1 MTRGPG
7 HRSATQILRG
17 RTIVFVLLVTAVAV
31 AVWVIEPT
39 RDPAGGPA
47 AVKNPKRKPSLV
59 VRYVGDEACARCH
72 ADITASFRQ
81 HSMGRSLAPVDL
93 APKVVGDQEGT
104 WNLFEAQ
111 GFEYS
116 AQRRDGRTFHL
127 QTRRDRQGRVIAHAE
142 GEVRYV
148 LGSGSRGLSF
158 LVDRGGYLFQSPI
171 TWYAQN
177 GRWDLSPG
185 YENRTERFERP
196 INRECLFCHANQVE
210 HVAGTENR
218 YRPPVFR
225 GHAIGCERCHGP
237 GERHVQ
243 EPIAPSQTGPTIIN
257 PRKLE
262 PALRE
267 DVCQQCHLIGKER
280 VAPADHDLFDFRP
293 GLPLYR
299 FLTVF
304 VQPPEQ
310 GHEHRNGDQVEQMY
324 QSQCFRASRGAL
336 GCISCHDPHRLP
348 APEEKIAYYRDRC
361 LECHADRPCRVP
373 SSTRLAQSPANNCI
387 GCHMPREPITDI
399 SHVSMTIHSI
409 PRHHDTRQDPL
420 STLGIPPSFDATDL
434 VPFHGDRM
442 SPEERKAV
450 RRDLGVVLGEMRG
463 GAGAAKALPLLE
475 EAVSARSD
483 DLRAREVLANLLGT
497 MRGRES
503 EGSAALEAVLS
514 MAPDR
519 ESTLVAAALLA
530 SRQQRP
536 EQSIAYMQRAI
547 AINPWRSFYHASL
560 AHQLAKSGRW
570 QEAEE
575 ACRNAL
581 RINPF
586 NVVSRTILIE
596 CHFHKGSPQQA
607 RIELDTLLEF
617 DPPNR
622 EGLLRWFA
630 SLR

>member
-1 MTRGPG
+1 
-7 HRSATQILRG
+7 
-17 RTIVFVLLVTAVAV
+17 
-31 AVWVIEPT
+31 
-39 RDPAGGPA
+39 
-47 AVKNPKRKPSLV
+47 
-59 VRYVGDEACARCH
+59 
-72 ADITASFRQ
+72 
-81 HSMGRSLAPVDL
+81 
-93 APKVVGDQEGT
+93 
-104 WNLFEAQ
+104 
-111 GFEYS
+111 
-116 AQRRDGRTFHL
+116 
-127 QTRRDRQGRVIAHAE
+127 
-142 GEVRYV
+142 
-148 LGSGSRGLSF
+148 
-158 LVDRGGYLFQSPI
+158 
-171 TWYAQN
+171 
-177 GRWDLSPG
+177 
-185 YENRTERFERP
+185 
-196 INRECLFCHANQVE
+196 
-210 HVAGTENR
+210 
-218 YRPPVFR
+218 
-225 GHAIGCERCHGP
+225 
-237 GERHVQ
+237 
-243 EPIAPSQTGPTIIN
+243 
-257 PRKLE
+257 
-262 PALRE
+262 
-267 DVCQQCHLIGKER
+267 
-280 VAPADHDLFDFRP
+280 
-293 GLPLYR
+293 
-299 FLTVF
+299 
-304 VQPPEQ
+304 
-310 GHEHRNGDQVEQMY
+310 
-324 QSQCFRASRGAL
+324 
-336 GCISCHDPHRLP
+336 
-348 APEEKIAYYRDRC
+348 
-361 LECHADRPCRVP
+361 
-373 SSTRLAQSPANNCI
+373 
-387 GCHMPREPITDI
+387 MPREPITDI

-420 STLGIPPSFDATDL
+420 STSGNPPSFDATDL

-475 EAVSARSD
+475 EAVSARPD
-483 DLRAREVLANLLGT
+483 DLRAREALANLLGT

-503 EGSAALEAVLS
+503 EGSVAFEAVLS

-570 QEAEE
+570 QEAED

-596 CHFHKGSPQQA
+596 CDFHKGSPQQA